1 MIRILGI
8 DPGSVRTGF
17 GVIEVD
23 GTRVRHVGSG
33 CIRTQGAAFPPR
45 LRQIYSGLA
54 EAVAEFAPHEIAVES
69 AFVHKNAAS
78 ALKLG
83 QARAAA
89 LCGTMI
95 HNLAVYEYAPRE
107 VKLAVVG
114 SGGADKTQVQH
125 MVKLLLRL
133 QGELQADIADALGVA
148 LCHAHGRSARR
159 HLECA
164 SQAAKAPLGPRPPGA
179 ERSLPPR
186 NRGVRR

>member
-1 MIRILGI
+1 MGALHMIRILGI

-23 GTRVRHVGSG
+23 GTRIRYVGSG
-33 CIRTQGAAFPPR
+33 CIRTQGAAFPRR
-45 LRQIYSGLA
+45 LRQIYTGLA
-54 EAVAEFAPHEIAVES
+54 DAVAEFAPHEIAVER

-95 HNLAVYEYAPRE
+95 HDLPVYEYAPRE

-125 MVKLLLRL
+125 MVKILLRL
-133 QGELQADIADALGVA
+133 RGELQADIADALGVA
-148 LCHAHGRSARR
+148 LCHAHGRATRQ
-159 HLECA
+159 HLACA
-164 SQAAKAPLGPRPPGA
+164 SQAAEVPLNPRPPG
-179 ERSLPPR
+179 EGRV
-186 NRGVRR
+186 RG